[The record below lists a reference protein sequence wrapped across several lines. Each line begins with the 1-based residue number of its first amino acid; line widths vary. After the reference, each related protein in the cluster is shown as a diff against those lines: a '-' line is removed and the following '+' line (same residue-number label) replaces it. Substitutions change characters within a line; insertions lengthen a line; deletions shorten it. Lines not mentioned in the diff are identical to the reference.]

1 LPAAA
6 AAPAADQRFELAKT
20 AAAQRSAGSVA
31 VLDSIAA
38 RPAGQFARR
47 DGAATTRRIDARTF
61 ELRDGVWTDARF
73 RTGMETIIIKPY
85 SKAYFDL
92 LNQLPELRATF
103 ALGNR
108 VIVVGKSLAISL
120 DDAKGAEDLSDAM
133 RKSVTR
139 GW

>member
-1 LPAAA
+1 M
-6 AAPAADQRFELAKT
+6 
-20 AAAQRSAGSVA
+20 
-31 VLDSIAA
+31 I
-38 RPAGQFARR
+38 
-47 DGAATTRRIDARTF
+47 RRIDARTF

-73 RTGMETIIIKPY
+73 RAGMETIIIKPY

-133 RKSVTR
+133 RKSVAR